1 MPTTLRGVLRA
12 HRERLLEGARWPLLE
27 GGGRDRGVGRL
38 GEGLQARVAAQSR
51 RVRRMMEERAPL
63 EELAFELGVLSHY
76 LADAN
81 HPLLSSD
88 ADPREPTYR
97 ESYARYLEKQ
107 VRNEKFRVVFT
118 GYRDAFLE
126 EGDLAGFVKAS
137 RERSGRHYPR
147 IGQDYYRNG
156 RLVSSD
162 IFDEFSFA
170 FGVGQ
175 LSYSHAVGDTAKLW
189 LRLWMEAGGDIE
201 GLPLSQPRKR

>member
-1 MPTTLRGVLRA
+1 MGQ
-12 HRERLLEGARWPLLE
+12 
-27 GGGRDRGVGRL
+27 
-38 GEGLQARVAAQSR
+38 GLQARIAAQAA
-51 RVRRMMEERAPL
+51 RVRMMMEGRAPL
-63 EELAFELGVLSHY
+63 EDLAFELGVLSHY

-81 HPLLSSD
+81 HPLLASD

-107 VRNEKFRVVFT
+107 VRSDKFRVVFT
-118 GYRDAFLE
+118 GYRDASLE
-126 EGDLAGFVKAS
+126 SGDVAAFVKAS
-137 RERSGRHYPR
+137 RQRSGRHYSR
-147 IGQDYYRNG
+147 IGQDYYRDG

-162 IFDEFSFA
+162 VFDEFSFA

-201 GLPLSQPRKR
+201 GLPLSQPRKK